1 MGAETALISM
11 GADKAQ
17 KLAGMPLTAA
27 TTIMSFT
34 QASKQK
40 RAQREAEAKA
50 AEAMAE
56 ARKRLEVNFAEN
68 LSLQKEPY
76 ELAREAMLSQGAQA
90 IQAGVES
97 DRGAEVTAG
106 KVQMAQNEEQAGIR
120 SAMGQEM
127 TNINKQIIN
136 EDSRLA
142 DLGMQINLEETA
154 GQQLAMR
161 DAEEARAAAI
171 TEGMQGIQ
179 SLMSQGADMAPLYSK
194 MGEKKQPNNLPQAK
208 VQQLGNP
215 NSLFGPQLPQAG
227 TEYGPLGVNW
237 SGLGYR

>member
-11 GADKAQ
+11 GADKVQ
-17 KLAGMPLTAA
+17 KLAGMPITAA

-50 AEAMAE
+50 NEAMA
-56 ARKRLEVNFAEN
+56 AAKKRLAVNFAKN

-76 ELAREAMLSQGAQA
+76 ELAAQNMLAMGAMA
-90 IQAGVES
+90 TQAGVES
-97 DRGAEVTAG
+97 DRGAEVSAG
-106 KVQMAQNEEQAGIR
+106 KVQMAQNEGQAGIR

-127 TNINKQIIN
+127 TDINKQIIN

-154 GQQLAMR
+154 GQQLAIR

-171 TEGMQGIQ
+171 TRVR
-179 SLMSQGADMAPLYSK
+179 Y
-194 MGEKKQPNNLPQAK
+194 
-208 VQQLGNP
+208 
-215 NSLFGPQLPQAG
+215 NSFIPKDGRNE
-227 TEYGPLGVNW
+227 TT
-237 SGLGYR
+237 